1 MLENARNGGVFS
13 PKTLPVF
20 SPKALPVFRQP
31 SPVRPVSPFAMK
43 TQELQAMPPP
53 PPPSQLLFTII
64 RVLSPTHAFLTLW
77 QAELQAVGL
86 SGDINV
92 QRAWD
97 KQAQLARIV
106 DDVRSGQYRP
116 SSPSPPPIVRKQP
129 PYADRS
135 QPLPPQ
141 PDAHIGRIERHSA
154 GPSAFA
160 RYLNSLLFPGFPQLL
175 RQPFIF
181 QDALVGAILML
192 VAVAGWITVIQAS
205 FDSSNALSNPDEP
218 VAAFSYLQ
226 FWPVLVHLASLL
238 HTMSMT

>member
-1 MLENARNGGVFS
+1 
-13 PKTLPVF
+13 
-20 SPKALPVFRQP
+20 
-31 SPVRPVSPFAMK
+31 
-43 TQELQAMPPP
+43 
-53 PPPSQLLFTII
+53 
-64 RVLSPTHAFLTLW
+64 
-77 QAELQAVGL
+77 LQAVGL

-116 SSPSPPPIVRKQP
+116 SSPSPPPPYQLPTNQSVYRPKPGHAAAYSPPPPIVRKQP

-205 FDSSNALSNPDEP
+205 FDSSNALSKTDEP